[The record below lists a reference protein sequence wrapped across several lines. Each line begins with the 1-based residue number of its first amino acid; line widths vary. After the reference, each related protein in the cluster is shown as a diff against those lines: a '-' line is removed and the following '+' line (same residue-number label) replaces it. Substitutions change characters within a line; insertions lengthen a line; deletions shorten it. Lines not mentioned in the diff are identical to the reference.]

1 MKNWL
6 FGVLVVIL
14 IFGLV
19 FLGCKSKNTLEESY
33 EKSSESIVVV
43 PALVNNQEISLFM
56 GIYSHLFKINEY
68 IILEIMKG
76 WIIYVQ

>member
-6 FGVLVVIL
+6 LGILVVIL

-33 EKSSESIVVV
+33 EKTSESVVV
-43 PALVNNQEISLFM
+43 IPAFVNNQEITLPVTVSNHSF
-56 GIYSHLFKINEY
+56 
-68 IILEIMKG
+68 
-76 WIIYVQ
+76 